1 MKTAGAAM
9 QDRPFLYPNIKF
21 EAYGFG
27 VCGSSNAREGQQ
39 LNLDNTYRSLFLLT
53 SKLTV
58 KWTKQE

>member
-27 VCGSSNAREGQQ
+27 ECGSSNARRFCNK
-39 LNLDNTYRSLFLLT
+39 NLDNSYRSLFC
-53 SKLTV
+53 
-58 KWTKQE
+58 